1 MDIFLW
7 LNFVPKLNF
16 RLCLCLVCTY
26 NPTFVFI
33 CWLIGRVENGLE
45 GTSFNP
51 RERESDKRGRVEMVG
66 LLVFDSILVFFD
78 TFYFTH
84 KVIIVFY
91 CMEQKQFCFHF
102 T

>member
-1 MDIFLW
+1 MMMM
-7 LNFVPKLNF
+7 VCGV
-16 RLCLCLVCTY
+16 CLKY
-26 NPTFVFI
+26 EYEGREREREREIGIVFI